1 MEWINV
7 WRNTIPKFIATVNLI
22 LNEKKIDSNH
32 NSNNETIF
40 NLCKTLYLVLQW
52 FAK

>member
-7 WRNTIPKFIATVNLI
+7 WRNTIPKFIATVDLI

-32 NSNNETIF
+32 NSNNETLF
-40 NLCKTLYLVLQW
+40 NLYQLSQQYSANL
-52 FAK
+52 